1 MLEAT
6 QEVSMIKIA
15 VLGCG
20 TVGSGVVKLLQQ
32 NSEIIAMRA
41 GEPIQLKWVM
51 DIDKDKCRALGI
63 DESLITDQFA
73 DIVNDKEVDIVVEL
87 IGGIEPAFRFI
98 TDAMSQ
104 GKHIVTANKD
114 LIAVKG
120 KEIFAAAE
128 ANHVDFYFEA
138 SVAGGIPIIAPLKQ
152 SLAGNRIQQIIGIL
166 NGTTNYILT
175 KMSREGRDF
184 NDVLAEAQQLGY
196 AESDPTADVEGLD
209 AARKIAIL
217 SSIAFNSRVTLDDVY
232 VEGISKI
239 TPEDIKYA
247 DELGFIIKLLAIG
260 QERDGKVQTRVHPAF
275 LPKNH
280 PLAAVNDVYNAVFIK
295 GDAVGEIMHF
305 GRGAGQMPT
314 ASSVMGDIIEVVRNV
329 RQHTNTRIGC
339 TCYEEKPAYNI
350 DCLEAQ
356 FYIRMT
362 VTDRPGVL
370 AGIAG
375 VFGDHNVSLATVLQ
389 KTSQQNMAEL
399 ILITHEVKEKDLRDS
414 LIVLQEMP
422 IVDKI
427 NNVIRLEGV

>member
-1 MLEAT
+1 
-6 QEVSMIKIA
+6 MIKIA

>member
-1 MLEAT
+1 
-6 QEVSMIKIA
+6 MIKIA

-120 KEIFAAAE
+120 KEIFADAE

-389 KTSQQNMAEL
+389 KTSLQNMAEL

>member
-120 KEIFAAAE
+120 KEIFADAE

-152 SLAGNRIQQIIGIL
+152 SLAG
-166 NGTTNYILT
+166 T
-175 KMSREGRDF
+175 
-184 NDVLAEAQQLGY
+184 V
-196 AESDPTADVEGLD
+196 
-209 AARKIAIL
+209 
-217 SSIAFNSRVTLDDVY
+217 SS
-232 VEGISKI
+232 K
-239 TPEDIKYA
+239 
-247 DELGFIIKLLAIG
+247 
-260 QERDGKVQTRVHPAF
+260 
-275 LPKNH
+275 
-280 PLAAVNDVYNAVFIK
+280 
-295 GDAVGEIMHF
+295 
-305 GRGAGQMPT
+305 
-314 ASSVMGDIIEVVRNV
+314 
-329 RQHTNTRIGC
+329 
-339 TCYEEKPAYNI
+339 
-350 DCLEAQ
+350 
-356 FYIRMT
+356 
-362 VTDRPGVL
+362 
-370 AGIAG
+370 
-375 VFGDHNVSLATVLQ
+375 SLAY
-389 KTSQQNMAEL
+389 
-399 ILITHEVKEKDLRDS
+399 
-414 LIVLQEMP
+414 
-422 IVDKI
+422 
-427 NNVIRLEGV
+427 